1 MTLLPANLRMGTVSG
16 AVPLFPTVVTLLRL
30 GTVGNLMSWL
40 SAPSAHLWL
49 RAVRGTM
56 AQLPTIVATFRFRTV
71 RSHVAFLSA
80 IPALVITSSTSRRAF
95 PSHMAF

>member
-30 GTVGNLMSWL
+30 G
-40 SAPSAHLWL
+40 
-49 RAVRGTM
+49 AVRGTM

-71 RSHVAFLSA
+71 ILHVAF
-80 IPALVITSSTSRRAF
+80 F
-95 PSHMAF
+95 

>member
-56 AQLPTIVATFRFRTV
+56 AQLPTIVATFRFRTRARGV
-71 RSHVAFLSA
+71 EGRRERHWRRQGRVLQ
-80 IPALVITSSTSRRAF
+80 AL
-95 PSHMAF
+95 